1 MVSNAAFRYRAAAVG
16 ITAPIIRDVIHSFY
30 DKVRRD
36 AVLAPIFEPAI
47 GRHWDHHIEKVY
59 LFWLTATRLGSGY
72 AARNFLPAHMR
83 HRSIGVV
90 ELSRWLSLFEE
101 TLHER
106 CPPEMS
112 EVLLDIANRMAENIQ
127 LGIARREEL
136 KA

>member
-1 MVSNAAFRYRAAAVG
+1 MVSNSPFQYRAAAVG
-16 ITAPIIRDVIHSFY
+16 ITAPIIRDVIHAFY
-30 DKVRRD
+30 DKVRHD
-36 AVLAPIFEPAI
+36 AMLAPIFEQAI
-47 GRHWDHHIEKVY
+47 GPEWDHHIEKVC

-83 HRSIGVV
+83 HRSIGVA

-101 TLHER
+101 TLNER
-106 CPPEMS
+106 TQPEMS

-127 LGIARREEL
+127 LGIACRKEL